1 MEPKSLAHD
10 AEKNQ
15 RRKRGGLMNNHQTLL
30 IYSTLPL
37 IGGNSTN
44 TLTVAK
50 EFRQL
55 GWKVLVLTRDQAVHG
70 LSDQNIDLL
79 RGMGCEVKVLTTPS
93 GRYGFA
99 TLAAL
104 LWVFRRGKGAVFV
117 TLCLGSVSPVLSLIG
132 RFRKSIFYLITHE
145 ENKSTLAFLVRS
157 KNLFTDIAVVS
168 PITAQPLEQ
177 LLGGGKTVA
186 WLPQFS
192 DFGSGNRQLA
202 DKKKDKKLTFGF
214 LGTLNPG
221 KGIHLLID
229 SWPGLKEKADLR
241 IAGDGPLKEQVMKAS
256 SPEGENGIFYA
267 GAFNAAGRE
276 EFLGSFFNSIDYLI
290 VPSVNTMEGIPTVF
304 LEALSYGVPVLA
316 SNRGGTACFGL
327 DWLTPPYPDVVHL
340 FPLEKMD
347 EAIKHFIA
355 KGAPAKDYSKA
366 CIDYYQTWFS
376 NQAVLKRWMEITK

>member
-1 MEPKSLAHD
+1 MSQENS
-10 AEKNQ
+10 E
-15 RRKRGGLMNNHQTLL
+15 RRPNPQTLL

-55 GWKVLVLTRDQAVHG
+55 GWTVLVLTRHQFVHG
-70 LSDQNIDLL
+70 LSEQNIDLL
-79 RGMGCEVKVLTTPS
+79 RGMGCEVKILTTPR
-93 GRYGFA
+93 GGYGLA

-104 LWVFRRGKGAVFV
+104 LWVFQRGKGAVFV
-117 TLCLGSVSPVLSLIG
+117 TLCMGSVSPLVSLLG

-145 ENKSTLAFLVRS
+145 ENKNTLSFLVRS
-157 KNLFTDIAVVS
+157 KRLFTDVAVVS
-168 PITAQPLEQ
+168 PITAKPLEE

-192 DFGSGNRQLA
+192 DFGSGERHLTE
-202 DKKKDKKLTFGF
+202 KKKGRKVAFGF
-214 LGTLNPG
+214 LGTLNEG
-221 KGIHLLID
+221 KGIHLLVD
-229 SWPGLKEKADLR
+229 LWPGFKEKADLR
-241 IAGDGPLKEQVMKAS
+241 IAGGGPLKEKVIEAS
-256 SPEGENGIFYA
+256 STPAASGIIYA

-276 EFLGSFFNSIDYLI
+276 EFLRSFFNSIDYLI
-290 VPSVNTMEGIPTVF
+290 VPSVNTMEGIPTVI

-340 FPLEKMD
+340 FPLEKLE
-347 EAIKHFIA
+347 EAINHFIA
-355 KGAPAKDYSKA
+355 KGAPVEDHQKA
-366 CIDYYQTWFS
+366 CIDYYKTWFS
-376 NQAVLKRWMEITK
+376 NPAVLARWVEITK